1 MSTHQKDHPQPPGW
15 ADKLL
20 AWRLDEAAIEEVVG
34 DMHELYIQ
42 WVNRFGVKRAK
53 ALYWLNAAGF
63 LQPLPYGLSVKTK
76 KNFKAKQQAPFMSIR
91 MIPNY
96 LKIAWRNLLANK
108 TSAFINIGGLALG
121 MAVAILIA
129 LWIYDEHS
137 FNRYHK
143 NFNRIARV
151 MRQETWNGET
161 STSAYNPLPLS
172 GALRASFAGDI
183 VRTSIST
190 WTEEHILSV
199 DDKRFNQPGNFMEV
213 DGPEIL
219 TLEMTRGKR
228 TALKE
233 INSIMLSESAA
244 KRLFGD
250 IDPLDKLVKI
260 DNRSVVKVTGVYK
273 DLPYNSE
280 FKDVGFIAPFDLYL
294 STRPWMAKEDWEN
307 NHAQVL
313 AQLSPT
319 ADYSK
324 VSEKIKEIKPRNA
337 DKKAVSSQTRFLL
350 HPMSKWHLYDQFEQ
364 GVNTGGRIRFVW
376 MFGIIGVFVLILAC
390 INFMNLS
397 TARSE
402 KRAREVGIRKA
413 IGSVRNQLVSQF
425 LTESL
430 LVAGLSFV
438 ISLGIVKLVLP
449 WFNKVAD
456 KEMDILWGSPLF
468 WSLSMGFV
476 MFTGLIAGSYPALY
490 LSSFQPVKVLKG
502 TFRAGRFAAIP
513 RKVLVVV
520 QFTVSIALII
530 GTIIVYQQV
539 QYTKSRD
546 VGYNGERLIYLQ
558 LKTDDVHTHYDAL
571 RNELLTTGAATGVA
585 ESYGFLIQN
594 KANFGGF
601 EWKGKD
607 PNFLDNF
614 AIEWVNHEY
623 GKTVGWQF
631 ISGRDFSRALAS
643 DSSAYIINES
653 AARYMKLQKPVGE
666 FLRKDGKMYKI
677 IGVVKDVISESP
689 YKPVR
694 PTLTSILQWPGN
706 IVAIRLNPHVPV
718 NEALAKVE
726 QLFKKYASNMP
737 FDYEFVDEAYAR
749 KFDTEER
756 IGNLSGFFAVLAVL
770 ISSLGLFGL
779 AVFMAEQRTK
789 EIGIR
794 KVLGASVA
802 SLWQMLSEEFL
813 VLVILS
819 CMIAIPVSYY
829 VLHNWLQNYE
839 YRTQISW
846 WIFLAAGAVALIIT
860 LITVSFQAI
869 KAALANPVKSLRS
882 E

>member
-1 MSTHQKDHPQPPGW
+1 MSTNQKDHPQPPLW
-15 ADKLL
+15 ADRLL
-20 AWRLDEAAIEEVVG
+20 TWRLDEAAIEEVVG
-34 DMHELYIQ
+34 DMHELYIH

-53 ALYWLNAAGF
+53 ALYWLNATGF
-63 LQPLPYGLSVKTK
+63 LQPLPYGLSRKTK
-76 KNFKAKQQAPFMSIR
+76 KNFKVKQQAPFMSIR
-91 MIPNY
+91 MMPNY
-96 LKIAWRNLLANK
+96 LKSSWRNLLTNK
-108 TSAFINIGGLALG
+108 ISAIINIGGLALG
-121 MAVAILIA
+121 MAVAMLIA
-129 LWIYDEHS
+129 LWIYDECS

-161 STSAYNPLPLS
+161 STSGYNPLPLS
-172 GALRASFAGDI
+172 GALRSSFPSDI
-183 VRTSIST
+183 TSAAIST
-190 WTEEHILSV
+190 WTEEHILGF
-199 DDKRFNQPGNFMEV
+199 DDNRFNQAGNFMEV

-219 TLEMTRGKR
+219 TLEMTRGIR
-228 TALKE
+228 TGLKE
-233 INSIMLSESAA
+233 INSILLSESTAT
-244 KRLFGD
+244 RLFGD
-250 IDPLDKLVKI
+250 IDPLDKLIKL
-260 DNRSVVKVTGVYK
+260 DDQAVVKVTGVYK
-273 DLPYNSE
+273 DLPYNSD

-294 STRPWMAKEDWEN
+294 SLRPWMVKEDWEN
-307 NHAQVL
+307 NHVQVL
-313 AQLSPT
+313 AQLSPS
-319 ADYSK
+319 ADFSK
-324 VSEKIKEIKPRNA
+324 VSEKIKKIKPRNP
-337 DKKAVSSQTRFLL
+337 DKKVTSRTEFIL

-376 MFGIIGVFVLILAC
+376 MFGIIGVFVLLLAC

-413 IGSVRNQLVSQF
+413 IGSIRSQLVSQF

-430 LVAGLSFV
+430 LVTGLSFILSV
-438 ISLGIVKLVLP
+438 GMVQLVLP

-456 KEMDILWGSPLF
+456 KEMDILWGSPLS
-468 WSLSMGFV
+468 WGLCMGFLV
-476 MFTGLIAGSYPALY
+476 FTGLIAGSYPALY

-502 TFRAGRFAAIP
+502 TFKAGRFAVIP

-539 QYTKSRD
+539 QFTKNRA
-546 VGYNGERLIYLQ
+546 VGYKGERLIYLK
-558 LKTDDVHTHYDAL
+558 LKTNDVHTHYNAI

-585 ESYGFLIQN
+585 ESYGFLIHN
-594 KANFGGF
+594 TANFGGF

-614 AIEWVNHEY
+614 AIEWVSHEY
-623 GKTVGWQF
+623 GKTVGWEF
-631 ISGRDFSRALAS
+631 ISGRDFSKALAS
-643 DSSAYIINES
+643 DSLAYVINES
-653 AARYMKLQKPVGE
+653 AARYMKLQNPIGE
-666 FLRKDGKMYKI
+666 FLRKDDKTYTI
-677 IGVVKDVISESP
+677 IGVIKDVISESP

-694 PTLTSILQWPGN
+694 PTLTSILQWPAN
-706 IVAIRLNPHVPV
+706 TISIRLNPSLQV
-718 NEALAKVE
+718 NEGLAKVE
-726 QLFKKYASNMP
+726 QVFKKYASNMP

-749 KFDTEER
+749 KFDAEER

-770 ISSLGLFGL
+770 ISCLGLFGL

-794 KVLGASVA
+794 KVLGASVTN
-802 SLWQMLSEEFL
+802 LWQMLSKEFL
-813 VLVILS
+813 ALVIIS
-819 CMIAIPVSYY
+819 CVIAIPISYY

-839 YRTQISW
+839 YRTEISW
-846 WIFLAAGAVALIIT
+846 WIFVATIVGAIIIT
-860 LITVSFQAI
+860 LLTVSFQAI